1 MNLKINISMKSCI
14 YTTKLIRINNLLAAR
29 AGRRCKVQ
37 VEKHRHTHTH
47 THTQRERHIFFNFI
61 VSGKTRGGRAAEENW
76 QDRGRRHGKAKVTR
90 CGGQKCRKR
99 RRMREGEKEKK
110 RATEKERRKGDRGRK
125 QRGVRENREK

>member
-90 CGGQKCRKR
+90 CGGAEMSKKEENERRREGKKKSDRERKEKR
-99 RRMREGEKEKK
+99 R
-110 RATEKERRKGDRGRK
+110 
-125 QRGVRENREK
+125 